1 MINKGLLSWLSKK
14 KLTDEKVAN
23 IFVNSSFETVEKGW
37 PEIAA
42 MINASPEFETSPDLD
57 EKDYGRFLVIVV
69 SANLSLV
76 PKFFK
81 PGVDR
86 AIRKRCCAKF
96 GLALGVPKNVF
107 AQKVKEYRDFMTKIN
122 HPSKNNVTAMTRAVF
137 YKYGLIQNQDAY
149 FKDMNVPNPI
159 VMKNLRDVMNHFA
172 WEWDE
177 ISDNY
182 NITISEELEREEVI

>member
-1 MINKGLLSWLSKK
+1 MINKGLLNWLSKK

-37 PEIAA
+37 PEVAS
-42 MINASPEFETSPDLD
+42 MINASPGFETSPDLD
-57 EKDYGRFLVIVV
+57 EKDYGLFLMIVV

-76 PKFFK
+76 PKYFE

-86 AIRKRCCAKF
+86 AIIKRCCAKF
-96 GLALGVPKNVF
+96 GLALGIPKNDF
-107 AQKVKEYRDFMTKIN
+107 AHKVKEYKEFMKKIN

-137 YKYGLIQNQDAY
+137 YKYGLIDKQDVY

-159 VMKNLRDVMNHFA
+159 IMKNLRDVMEHFA
-172 WEWDE
+172 WEWDD
-177 ISDNY
+177 ICDNY
-182 NITISEELEREEVI
+182 RVTISEEIESVI

>member
-1 MINKGLLSWLSKK
+1 MINKGLLNWLSKK

-42 MINASPEFETSPDLD
+42 LINASPEFETSPDLD
-57 EKDYGRFLVIVV
+57 EKDYGRFLIIVV

-76 PKFFK
+76 PKYFE

-86 AIRKRCCAKF
+86 AIIKRCCAKF
-96 GLALGVPKNVF
+96 GLALGIPKNDF
-107 AQKVKEYRDFMTKIN
+107 AQKVKEYRNFMNKIN

-137 YKYGLIQNQDAY
+137 YKYGLIQNQDVY

-159 VMKNLRDVMNHFA
+159 IMKNLRDVMEHFT
-172 WEWDE
+172 WEWDD
-177 ISDNY
+177 ICDNY
-182 NITISEELEREEVI
+182 RVIISEELETDRTT